1 MTTPKHFLSL
11 ADIQTSELRSI
22 LDEAH
27 RMKKNRIGLRK
38 GELDNDAP
46 LKGETIALIFEKSS
60 TRTRF
65 SFDMAIRQLGGGS
78 IIATSNDMQ
87 LGRGETIED
96 TAKVL
101 SGYIDAIMLRAKNH
115 ETILNLAANANIPVI
130 NGLTD
135 FNHPCQIMADL
146 LTLEEQTTL
155 KAGQLKNMTLT
166 WVGDGNNVANSFI
179 NAAVKF
185 KYKLRLSSPKGYEV
199 KKSILD
205 AARSHGADIE
215 VIKNPLQACTG
226 TDVVIADTFVSMGD
240 KNSEKRLEDLSA
252 YQVNDKLMN
261 AAAKNSIFLHCLPA
275 HRGEE
280 VSASVIDGPK
290 SVVIQEAENRLHAQK
305 SIIKWCLN
313 S

>member
-1 MTTPKHFLSL
+1 MPPPKHFLSL
-11 ADIQTSELRSI
+11 ADIQASELRSI
-22 LDEAH
+22 LDDAH

-38 GELDNDAP
+38 GELDKDAP
-46 LKGETIALIFEKSS
+46 FKGETIALIFEKSS

-65 SFDMAIRQLGGGS
+65 SFDMAIKQLGGNS
-78 IIATSNDMQ
+78 ITASSNEMQ

-101 SGYIDAIMLRAKNH
+101 SSYLDAIMLRANNH
-115 ETILNLAANANIPVI
+115 ETIMCLAANADIPVI
-130 NGLTD
+130 NGLTN

-146 LTLEEQTTL
+146 LTLEEHTSL

-185 KYKLRLSSPKGYEV
+185 KYKLRLSSPNGYEV
-199 KKSILD
+199 KKSVLD
-205 AARSHGADIE
+205 AALSQGADIE
-215 VIKNPLQACTG
+215 VIKNPLHACKD

-240 KNSEKRLEDLSA
+240 KNSEKRLKDLSE
-252 YQVNDKLMN
+252 YQVNDTLMN

-280 VSASVIDGPK
+280 VTADVIDGPK
-290 SVVIQEAENRLHAQK
+290 SVVMREAENRLHAQK
-305 SIIKWCLN
+305 SILKWCLN

>member
-1 MTTPKHFLSL
+1 
-11 ADIQTSELRSI
+11 
-22 LDEAH
+22 
-27 RMKKNRIGLRK
+27 MKKNRIGLRK
-38 GELDNDAP
+38 GELDKDAP

-65 SFDMAIRQLGGGS
+65 SFDMAIKQLGGSS
-78 IIATSNDMQ
+78 ITANSNEMQ

-101 SGYIDAIMLRAKNH
+101 SGYLDAIMLRANNH
-115 ETILNLAANANIPVI
+115 KTIISLAANADIPVI

-146 LTLEEQTTL
+146 LTLEEHTSL
-155 KAGQLKNMTLT
+155 NAGQLKNMTLT

-185 KYKLRLSSPKGYEV
+185 KYKLRLSSPNGYEV

-205 AARSHGADIE
+205 AALSQGADIE
-215 VIKNPLQACTG
+215 VITNPLKACED

-240 KNSEKRLEDLSA
+240 KNSEKRLKDLSE
-252 YQVNDKLMN
+252 YQVNDTLMN

-280 VSASVIDGPK
+280 VTADVIDGPK
-290 SVVIQEAENRLHAQK
+290 SVVMREAENRLHAQK
-305 SIIKWCLN
+305 SILKWCLN

>member
-1 MTTPKHFLSL
+1 MTPPKHFLSL
-11 ADIQTSELRSI
+11 ADIQASELRSI
-22 LDEAH
+22 LDDAH

-38 GELDNDAP
+38 GELDKDAP

-65 SFDMAIRQLGGGS
+65 SFDTAIKQLGGSS
-78 IIATSNDMQ
+78 ITANSNEMQ

-101 SGYIDAIMLRAKNH
+101 SGYLDAIMLRANNH
-115 ETILNLAANANIPVI
+115 KTIISLAANADIPVI

-146 LTLEEQTTL
+146 LTLEEHTSL
-155 KAGQLKNMTLT
+155 NAGQLKNMTLT

-185 KYKLRLSSPKGYEV
+185 KYKLRLSSPNGYEV

-205 AARSHGADIE
+205 AALSQGADIE
-215 VIKNPLQACTG
+215 VITNPLQACED

-240 KNSEKRLEDLSA
+240 KDSEKRLKDLSE
-252 YQVNDKLMN
+252 YQVNDTLMN

-280 VSASVIDGPK
+280 VTAEVIDGPK
-290 SVVIQEAENRLHAQK
+290 SVVIREAENRLHAQK
-305 SIIKWCLN
+305 SILKWCLN

>member
-1 MTTPKHFLSL
+1 MTPPKHFLSL
-11 ADIQTSELRSI
+11 ADIQASELRSI
-22 LDEAH
+22 LDDAH

-38 GELDNDAP
+38 GELDKDAP
-46 LKGETIALIFEKSS
+46 FKGETIALIFEKSS

-65 SFDMAIRQLGGGS
+65 SFDMAIKQLGGNS
-78 IIATSNDMQ
+78 ITASSNEMQ

-101 SGYIDAIMLRAKNH
+101 SSYLDAIMLRANNH
-115 ETILNLAANANIPVI
+115 ETIMCLAANADIPVI
-130 NGLTD
+130 NGLTN

-146 LTLEEQTTL
+146 LTLEEHTSL
-155 KAGQLKNMTLT
+155 NAGQLKNMTLT

-185 KYKLRLSSPKGYEV
+185 KYKLRLSSPNGYEV
-199 KKSILD
+199 KKNVLD
-205 AARSHGADIE
+205 AALSQGADIE
-215 VIKNPLQACTG
+215 VIKNPLHACKN

-240 KNSEKRLEDLSA
+240 KNSEKRLKDLSE
-252 YQVNDKLMN
+252 YQVNDTLMN

-280 VSASVIDGPK
+280 VTADVIDGPK
-290 SVVIQEAENRLHAQK
+290 SVVMREAENRLHAQK
-305 SIIKWCLN
+305 SILKWCLN

>member
-1 MTTPKHFLSL
+1 MTPPKHFLSL
-11 ADIQTSELRSI
+11 ADIQASELRSI
-22 LDEAH
+22 LDDAH

-38 GELDNDAP
+38 GELDKDAP
-46 LKGETIALIFEKSS
+46 FKGETIALIFEKSS

-65 SFDMAIRQLGGGS
+65 SFDMAIKQLGGNS
-78 IIATSNDMQ
+78 ITASSNEMQ

-101 SGYIDAIMLRAKNH
+101 SSYLDAIMLRANNH
-115 ETILNLAANANIPVI
+115 ETIMCLAANADIPVI
-130 NGLTD
+130 NGLTN

-146 LTLEEQTTL
+146 LTLEEHTSL

-185 KYKLRLSSPKGYEV
+185 KYKLRLSSPNGYEV

-205 AARSHGADIE
+205 AALSQGADIE
-215 VIKNPLQACTG
+215 VIKNPLHACKD

-240 KNSEKRLEDLSA
+240 KNSEKRLKDLSE
-252 YQVNDKLMN
+252 YQVNDTLMN

-280 VSASVIDGPK
+280 VTADVIDGPK
-290 SVVIQEAENRLHAQK
+290 SVVMREAENRLHAQK
-305 SIIKWCLN
+305 SILKWCLN

>member
-1 MTTPKHFLSL
+1 MTPPKHFLSL
-11 ADIQTSELRSI
+11 ADIQASELKSI

-38 GELDNDAP
+38 GELDKDAP
-46 LKGETIALIFEKSS
+46 FKGETIALIFEKSS

-65 SFDMAIRQLGGGS
+65 SFDMAIKQLGGNS
-78 IIATSNDMQ
+78 ITASSNEMQ

-101 SGYIDAIMLRAKNH
+101 SSYLDAIMLRANNH
-115 ETILNLAANANIPVI
+115 ETIMCLAANADIPVI
-130 NGLTD
+130 NGLTN

-146 LTLEEQTTL
+146 LTLEEHTSL
-155 KAGQLKNMTLT
+155 NAGQLKNMTLT

-185 KYKLRLSSPKGYEV
+185 KYKLRLSSPNGYEV
-199 KKSILD
+199 KKSVLD
-205 AARSHGADIE
+205 AALSQGADIE
-215 VIKNPLQACTG
+215 VIKNPLHACKD

-240 KNSEKRLEDLSA
+240 KNSEKRLKDLSE
-252 YQVNDKLMN
+252 YQVNDTLMN

-280 VSASVIDGPK
+280 VTADVIDGPK
-290 SVVIQEAENRLHAQK
+290 SVVMREAENRLHAQK
-305 SIIKWCLN
+305 SILKWCLN

>member
-1 MTTPKHFLSL
+1 MTPPKHFLSL
-11 ADIQTSELRSI
+11 ADIQASELRSI
-22 LDEAH
+22 LDDAH

-38 GELDNDAP
+38 GELDKDAP
-46 LKGETIALIFEKSS
+46 FKGETIALIFEKSS

-65 SFDMAIRQLGGGS
+65 SFDMAIKQLGGNS
-78 IIATSNDMQ
+78 ITASSNEMQ

-101 SGYIDAIMLRAKNH
+101 SSYLDAIMLRANNH
-115 ETILNLAANANIPVI
+115 ETIMCLAANADIPVI
-130 NGLTD
+130 NGLTN

-146 LTLEEQTTL
+146 LTLEEHTSL
-155 KAGQLKNMTLT
+155 NAGQLKNMTLT

-185 KYKLRLSSPKGYEV
+185 KYKLRLSSPNGYEV
-199 KKSILD
+199 KKSVLD
-205 AARSHGADIE
+205 AALSQGADIE
-215 VIKNPLQACTG
+215 VIKNPLHACKD

-240 KNSEKRLEDLSA
+240 KNSEKRLKDLSE
-252 YQVNDKLMN
+252 YQVNDTLMN

-280 VSASVIDGPK
+280 VTAEVIDGPK
-290 SVVIQEAENRLHAQK
+290 SVVMREAENRLHAQK
-305 SIIKWCLN
+305 SILKWCLN

>member
-1 MTTPKHFLSL
+1 MTPPKHFLSL
-11 ADIQTSELRSI
+11 ADIQASELRSI
-22 LDEAH
+22 LDDAH

-38 GELDNDAP
+38 GELDKDAP
-46 LKGETIALIFEKSS
+46 FKGETIALIFEKSS

-65 SFDMAIRQLGGGS
+65 SFDMAIKQLGGNS
-78 IIATSNDMQ
+78 ITASSNEMQ

-101 SGYIDAIMLRAKNH
+101 SSYLDAIMLRANNH
-115 ETILNLAANANIPVI
+115 ETIMCLAANADIPVI
-130 NGLTD
+130 NGLTN

-146 LTLEEQTTL
+146 LTLEEHTSL
-155 KAGQLKNMTLT
+155 NAGQLKNMTLT

-185 KYKLRLSSPKGYEV
+185 KYKLRLSSPNGYEV
-199 KKSILD
+199 KKSVLD
-205 AARSHGADIE
+205 AALSQGADIE
-215 VIKNPLQACTG
+215 VIKNPLHACKD

-240 KNSEKRLEDLSA
+240 KNSEKRLKDVSE
-252 YQVNDKLMN
+252 YQVNDTLMN

-280 VSASVIDGPK
+280 VTADVIDGPK
-290 SVVIQEAENRLHAQK
+290 SVVMREAENRLHAQK
-305 SIIKWCLN
+305 SILKWCLN

>member
-78 IIATSNDMQ
+78 ITATSNDMQ

-166 WVGDGNNVANSFI
+166 WVGDGNNVANSFV

>member
-1 MTTPKHFLSL
+1 MTPPKHFLSL
-11 ADIQTSELRSI
+11 ADIQASELRSI
-22 LDEAH
+22 LDEAL

-38 GELDNDAP
+38 GELDKDAP

-65 SFDMAIRQLGGGS
+65 SFDMAIKQLGGSS
-78 IIATSNDMQ
+78 ITANSNEMQ

-101 SGYIDAIMLRAKNH
+101 SGYLDAIMLRANNH
-115 ETILNLAANANIPVI
+115 ETIISLAANADVPVI
-130 NGLTD
+130 NGLTN

-146 LTLEEQTTL
+146 LTLEEHTSL
-155 KAGQLKNMTLT
+155 NAGQLKNMTLT

-185 KYKLRLSSPKGYEV
+185 KYKLRLSSPNGYEV

-205 AARSHGADIE
+205 AALSQGADIE
-215 VIKNPLQACTG
+215 IITNPLQACKD

-240 KNSEKRLEDLSA
+240 KNSEKRLKDLSE
-252 YQVNDKLMN
+252 YQVNDTLMN

-280 VSASVIDGPK
+280 VTAEVIDGPK
-290 SVVIQEAENRLHAQK
+290 SVVMREAENRLHAQK
-305 SIIKWCLN
+305 SILKWCLN

>member
-1 MTTPKHFLSL
+1 MTPPKHFLSL
-11 ADIQTSELRSI
+11 ADIQASELRSI
-22 LDEAH
+22 LDDAH

-38 GELDNDAP
+38 GELDKDAP

-65 SFDMAIRQLGGGS
+65 SFDMAIKQLGGSS
-78 IIATSNDMQ
+78 ITANSNEMQ

-101 SGYIDAIMLRAKNH
+101 SGYLDAIMLRANNH
-115 ETILNLAANANIPVI
+115 QTIISLAANADIPVI

-146 LTLEEQTTL
+146 LTLEEQTSL
-155 KAGQLKNMTLT
+155 NAGQLKNMTLT

-185 KYKLRLSSPKGYEV
+185 KYKLRLSSPNGYEV

-205 AARSHGADIE
+205 AALSQGADIE
-215 VIKNPLQACTG
+215 VITNPLQACED

-240 KNSEKRLEDLSA
+240 KDSEKRLKDLSE
-252 YQVNDKLMN
+252 YQVNDTLMN

-280 VSASVIDGPK
+280 VTAEVIDGPK
-290 SVVIQEAENRLHAQK
+290 SVVIREAENRLHAQK
-305 SIIKWCLN
+305 SILKWCLN